1 MPYKLNVGKV
11 RAFEKVRE
19 NSSSLTLIKMLGS
32 NVTITEEIVQM
43 AKKCLN
49 FNAQL
54 IINKYNLSARLS
66 LYENLIMK
74 SSVPFPPYP
83 ESSFNN

>member
-1 MPYKLNVGKV
+1 MLEK
-11 RAFEKVRE
+11 FELLKKFVKIPPA
-19 NSSSLTLIKMLGS
+19 SLSPQIKMLGS
-32 NVTITEEIVQM
+32 NITITEEIVQM

-66 LYENLIMK
+66 LYENLI
-74 SSVPFPPYP
+74 
-83 ESSFNN
+83 